1 MPNVFERYQNAEAAP
16 SSFLLQRD
24 GKPVG
29 IGSVREIDY
38 GMVRR
43 MNGTEVLG
51 KAADLATV
59 YDYVAQVQ
67 TDKTLNQHL
76 INFTINTNTLDRSN
90 DIIEPAGID
99 LKKYERNNVLFWN
112 HYTWGMPI
120 GSGLSPTLLENK
132 MTMDFNFHG
141 LNDRSTMSETVGLLC
156 LARVIKACSIGV
168 IPLAWDDID
177 IDDNVRALYPTIY
190 PSWSTKIRRYKKCE
204 MIECSPC
211 SIPMNPEA
219 VQASFGAGSEEEI
232 KALVAKGL
240 FSADNPLFTI
250 LSRAVSRPPAVTTNP
265 ETTDKAGAKISSDRL
280 EKLKQASQLLS
291 DVIADAEG
299 ADDTG
304 NTDTGT
310 ADAAKGISRKQ
321 YDRDMRTL
329 ITSVEKI
336 LTVMEQVTDDGETDP
351 AILAKRKDDLRELLF
366 GPPKQFMND
375 DEKAKSKDNKDP
387 EPEPFSEEKQA
398 QLLAQLNVQ

>member
-1 MPNVFERYQNAEAAP
+1 
-16 SSFLLQRD
+16 
-24 GKPVG
+24 
-29 IGSVREIDY
+29 
-38 GMVRR
+38 
-43 MNGTEVLG
+43 
-51 KAADLATV
+51 
-59 YDYVAQVQ
+59 
-67 TDKTLNQHL
+67 
-76 INFTINTNTLDRSN
+76 
-90 DIIEPAGID
+90 
-99 LKKYERNNVLFWN
+99 
-112 HYTWGMPI
+112 
-120 GSGLSPTLLENK
+120 
-132 MTMDFNFHG
+132 
-141 LNDRSTMSETVGLLC
+141 
-156 LARVIKACSIGV
+156 
-168 IPLAWDDID
+168 
-177 IDDNVRALYPTIY
+177 
-190 PSWSTKIRRYKKCE
+190 
-204 MIECSPC
+204 
-211 SIPMNPEA
+211 MNPEA